1 MRKFLL
7 KILIFQNPRQLHVYL
22 FPSFHY
28 FLLLFFG
35 SFFFSHLFC
44 FGLFQLLCC
53 SYNLFLTCCLTPFS
67 RLLEECTP
75 AFQANPWL
83 QCFPQSTAPDDICPG
98 YNQVLQPLPSF
109 SLESCSPVGSSP
121 QEHQGSP
128 LVNTGKPRDLAT
140 ARAHFKPL
148 TEEKKYI
155 SNLKWNLTM
164 FYFVSQAW
172 RIVVSFFFFFPKQ
185 IGWMEYCVSLGIPQA
200 VRVLYNTWNLLAI

>member
-1 MRKFLL
+1 MAVQCDLNEKKSRSLFFSLFINSSFSIIMRKFLL

-83 QCFPQSTAPDDICPG
+83 RCFPQSTAPDDICPG

-148 TEEKKYI
+148 TEEKKI
-155 SNLKWNLTM
+155 HIQSEMKFNRVLFHFSGLENSC
-164 FYFVSQAW
+164 V
-172 RIVVSFFFFFPKQ
+172 FFFFF
-185 IGWMEYCVSLGIPQA
+185 S
-200 VRVLYNTWNLLAI
+200 